1 MTNMIEIDGID
12 KTAAKQA
19 KAAGLSCLAQVSI
32 MTGVSRETL
41 RNWCINK
48 PMLFRVVIV
57 GCVAMSQKRRVDD

>member
-1 MTNMIEIDGID
+1 MENENIS
-12 KTAAKQA
+12 AAKQA
-19 KAAGLSCLAQVSI
+19 KAAGLSGLSQISI

-57 GCVAMSQKRRVDD
+57 GCVAMSKNRRVDDQPG